1 MKYLTIKPLLLT
13 FTFLIYGCISST
25 EESIVLLETRLESFI
40 GKRVR
45 DVINSFGN
53 PTKYSNR
60 TDLPGMPSGTYMI
73 YDYRP
78 YNNDCVIV
86 FKFAKQTLTIID
98 WDYEGNCLLFDGK

>member
-1 MKYLTIKPLLLT
+1 MKKNTRALLYSA
-13 FTFLIYGCISST
+13 LITLSACVTST
-25 EESIVLLETRLESFI
+25 EKSIRLLENRLESFI

-45 DVINSFGN
+45 DVINVFGN

-60 TDLPGMPSGTYMI
+60 TDIPGTPNGTYMI

-78 YNNDCVIV
+78 YNDNCIII
-86 FKFAKQTLTIID
+86 FKYAKSTLTIVD

>member
-1 MKYLTIKPLLLT
+1 MA
-13 FTFLIYGCISST
+13 CVSSI
-25 EESIVLLETRLESFI
+25 EESIDLLENRLESFI

-45 DVINSFGN
+45 DVINVFGN

-60 TDLPGMPSGTYMI
+60 PDLPGTTSGTYMI

-78 YNNDCVIV
+78 YNNDCVIL
-86 FKFAKQTLTIID
+86 FKYAKATLTIID